1 MHSSPAP
8 SDLTTLVAEPAIA
21 DADVAEL
28 LGAKPSL
35 LGGCSPLCP
44 VTISGC

>member
-1 MHSSPAP
+1 M
-8 SDLTTLVAEPAIA
+8 VAEPAIA

-28 LGAKPSL
+28 LGAKPSM

-44 VTISGC
+44 MTVAPAC